1 MKTAIYPGSFDPIT
15 LGHIDILER
24 ASKIFDKVIICVMV
38 NITKKPTFTT
48 EQKLDMIQ
56 LSVKN
61 IKNVEI
67 DSYDGLLVD
76 YVTEH
81 KIDTII
87 KGLRSSY
94 DLEMEHQM
102 ASLNSKLCPSL
113 DTLFLLCKNE
123 HRFLSST
130 VVRQLM
136 GYNGDISSLVSYE
149 TFEYIQNIKEDS

>member
-1 MKTAIYPGSFDPIT
+1 MKTAIYPGSFDPVT

-24 ASKIFDKVIICVMV
+24 ASRIFGKVIICIMI
-38 NITKKPTFTT
+38 NLDKKSTFSV
-48 EQKLDMIQ
+48 EQRLDMIR
-56 LSVKN
+56 LSVSH

-67 DSYDGLLVD
+67 DFYDGLLVD
-76 YVTEH
+76 YVKEH
-81 KIDTII
+81 EIDTII

-102 ASLNSKLCPSL
+102 ASLNNSLYPSL

-136 GYNGDISSLVSYE
+136 GHNGDISSLVSKE
-149 TFEYIQNIKEDS
+149 TYDYIQKIKEES